1 MGAAGVGSVVMFVHG
16 RDRGLTGCLRSVIVI
31 VIVIV
36 SGMVVLGVRLFGVV
50 MRVVNSVMRGRS
62 VYRVTH
68 RLSL

>member
-16 RDRGLTGCLRSVIVI
+16 RDREFTGCLRSVMVI
-31 VIVIV
+31 VIVI
-36 SGMVVLGVRLFGVV
+36 GMVVLGVRLFGVV

-68 RLSL
+68 